1 MAKQILVPLDRS
13 SSAEP
18 ILPLVAAIA
27 RGVGSTVRL
36 LVVAPVPTN
45 RESSGG
51 RVVAYADQEMARV
64 EAEALDYLRSV
75 AVQLG
80 DVADVQY
87 AVRFGDAVTEILR
100 EANER
105 GVDLIAVTTQGR
117 SAVGRVVLGSVAEEI
132 VRRADAP
139 VMMVRP
145 AAGALRR
152 ASDPFKARG

>member
-13 SSAEP
+13 SSAET
-18 ILPLVAAIA
+18 ILPLVAAMA

-45 RESSGG
+45 LESSDG
-51 RVVAYADQEMARV
+51 RIVAYADQEMARI
-64 EAEALDYLRSV
+64 EAEALDYLRS
-75 AVQLG
+75 AAIALCG
-80 DVADVQY
+80 APDIQY
-87 AVRFGDAVTEILR
+87 VVRFGDAVSEILR
-100 EANER
+100 EADEC
-105 GVDLIAVTTQGR
+105 GADLIAVTTQGR

-145 AAGALRR
+145 GR
-152 ASDPFKARG
+152 